1 MRYVLSSLLLLLLLT
16 ACSNDTNKEGTT
28 EDTGNQ
34 TTETAAEPDF
44 GIKPGVGIGALNG
57 EMVRADLEAAIGKE
71 QVTER
76 DFYLGEGESAPG
88 LVLYA
93 DSPEEVEV
101 LLDDDGMV
109 ILYRLAQKDSKWAT
123 KEGVKVGMSIQDLQ
137 TANGVPFKFTGFDWD
152 YGGTVTNW
160 NGGAFD
166 GKDFLVVLGY
176 NYDGAELTEE
186 DMTVLIGDQDVMSD
200 HPATQRYE
208 ISVVEIMQRY

>member
-1 MRYVLSSLLLLLLLT
+1 MRYTLSLLLLHLFFF
-16 ACSNDTNKEGTT
+16 ACTTSTNKDGAT

-34 TTETAAEPDF
+34 VTETVAAPDF
-44 GIKPGVGIGALNG
+44 SIKPGVGIGVLDG
-57 EMVRADLEAAIGKE
+57 EMDRAALEEAIGKD

-88 LVLYA
+88 LALYA

-101 LLDDDGMV
+101 LLDDDGFV

-123 KEGVKVGMSIQDLQ
+123 TGGVKVGTTIQELQ
-137 TANGVPFKFTGFDWD
+137 AANGQAFKFTGFDWD

-176 NYDGAELTEE
+176 NYDGPQMSEE
-186 DMTVLIGDQDVMSD
+186 DMSALVGDQEVMSD
-200 HPATQRYE
+200 HPAAQKYE
-208 ISVVEIMQRY
+208 IAVVEIMQRY